1 MAFATSKTLRTQ
13 VLKPVEATII
23 SGFTLQ
29 ISVQEAA
36 ALMAVLGMV
45 GGTPQTTPRG
55 FTENVFDALKAAG
68 AVWPNED
75 TTQIL
80 GYSSLLGKDSS
91 IWFAEGSLDRFKAI
105 VEKLSEQQ
113 QEAA

>member
-1 MAFATSKTLRTQ
+1 MATATRKQRTVT
-13 VLKPVEATII
+13 VLKPTVVNLIDGI
-23 SGFTLQ
+23 TLDL
-29 ISVQEAA
+29 SVQEAA

-45 GGTPQTTPRG
+45 GGTPTTTPRG
-55 FTENVFDALKAAG
+55 LTEGVFDALKAAG
-68 AVWPNED
+68 AVWPSEEAAS
-75 TTQIL
+75 IL
-80 GYSSLLGKDSS
+80 GYSSVLTNDRS